1 MEALITNGIKVSVE
15 TLYQAAYSRPQEHRY
30 IFSYQIRIENLSAN
44 TVQLL
49 RRHWQIFDANGMIRE
64 VEGEGVIGK
73 QPVLA
78 PGETH
83 EYASWSPLTT
93 ELGKMQGT
101 YLFVRTTD
109 NEEFKVQIP
118 AFKLIVPFKL
128 N

>member
-1 MEALITNGIKVSVE
+1 MEVLITNGIKVSVE
-15 TLYQAAYSRPQEHRY
+15 TLYQAAYSRPQENRY
-30 IFSYQIRIENLSAN
+30 IFSYQITIENLSAN

-109 NEEFKVQIP
+109 NKEFKVQIP